1 MKRAQETDRIRRRA
15 VARQAMREAS
25 EAALQTVL
33 LINTRVA
40 IRVEEEAVK
49 ESESKPR
56 AEAATQ

>member
-25 EAALQTVL
+25 EAALQAVL

-40 IRVEEEAVK
+40 LRVEEEAVK
-49 ESESKPR
+49 EPESKSR
-56 AEAATQ
+56 VEAATQ